1 MFMSINKLFLSVLG
15 LFVFAQASQ
24 AQRFRLF
31 SQEVRDLSPSVV
43 YDFLERYL
51 YEIDSLQTRGEYI
64 DLRLRDDKVFFRTGS
79 ASTAK
84 RLTPDMSFSVSKTD
98 DKFYEVV
105 WSDTLG
111 NAVLDMAFPMQYELL
126 LGKSKAAVEKE
137 FKDELL
143 AILDSV
149 VVRSPATSLVP
160 TEDGCQMSEPQTHY
174 YVESMNDATYYSS
187 QAGKLLPVFS
197 GSDKWHSAANLFQ
210 GVIQQIGT
218 RRLYIEQNLY
228 GFQKMQ
234 YTVSLTQWLRYC
246 HKMQM
251 TVYFAVEEE
260 REDGLKCLL
269 IAQNKDLGFNHM
281 LSIIL
286 PDDFVT
292 NQNCTVKA
300 TLNAYIPTQ
309 NIKNLYQQYVD
320 KPKKKI

>member
-1 MFMSINKLFLSVLG
+1 MFMNRIL
-15 LFVFAQASQ
+15 LFVFGLFASMQASQ
-24 AQRFRLF
+24 AQRFMLF

-51 YEIDSLQTRGEYI
+51 FEVDSLQSRGENI
-64 DLRLRDDKVFFRTGS
+64 DLRLHDDKVFFRVGS

-84 RLTPDMSFSVSKTD
+84 RLTPDMTFSVSKTD
-98 DKFYEVV
+98 DKFYEVL
-105 WSDTLG
+105 WTDTLG
-111 NAVLDMAFPMQYELL
+111 NAVLDVAFPMQYELL
-126 LGKSKAAVEKE
+126 LGKPKVAIEKE

-143 AILDSV
+143 AIKDSV
-149 VVRSPATSLVP
+149 IVRPFASNLVAA
-160 TEDGCQMSEPQTHY
+160 EDSCQMSEPQTHY

-187 QAGKLLPVFS
+187 RTGTMLPVFS

-210 GVIQQIGT
+210 GVIEQIGA
-218 RRLYIEQNLY
+218 RRLFVEQNLY
-228 GFQKMQ
+228 GFQKTH
-234 YTVSLTQWLRYC
+234 YTISLAQWIRYC
-246 HKMQM
+246 HQMQM
-251 TVYFAVEEE
+251 TVYFAIEEE

-281 LSIIL
+281 LSIIM
-286 PDDFVT
+286 PDDFVS
-292 NQNCTVKA
+292 NQNCTIKA

>member
-1 MFMSINKLFLSVLG
+1 MLG
-15 LFVFAQASQ
+15 LFVFAQASL
-24 AQRFRLF
+24 AQRFTLF

-64 DLRLRDDKVFFRTGS
+64 DLRLRDDKVFFRVGS

-84 RLTPDMSFSVSKTD
+84 RLTPNMSFSVSKTD

-105 WSDTLG
+105 WSDSFG

-126 LGKSKAAVEKE
+126 LGKPKVTIEKE
-137 FKDELL
+137 FKEELL
-143 AILDSV
+143 AVKDSV
-149 VVRSPATSLVP
+149 FVHPFASNLVQA
-160 TEDGCQMSEPQTHY
+160 EDSCLMSVPQTHY

-187 QAGKLLPVFS
+187 RKGSIRPVFTE
-197 GSDKWHSAANLFQ
+197 SDKWHSAANLFQ
-210 GVIQQIGT
+210 GVIQQLGA

-234 YTVSLTQWLRYC
+234 YTVSLAQWLRYC

-286 PDDFVT
+286 PDDFVA